1 MTYEVVRLLRNKNTG
16 QTIQQIYTTKTIFHR
31 FSEEDYIEIGILLYY
46 YYIGYTTGISTTS
59 PMDILDVN
67 GYKLNAIEIFTN
79 KAQKY
84 IETNSNTIKLEYFNG
99 THKDISEINYIE
111 YIDKWKK
118 LELDKL
124 GKYTKNTGQL
134 SDNLLYLSYIKENV
148 VNLSDL
154 FDELSKDFEL
164 SENDIFYKN
173 LKGFQNWRNRL
184 INDTVNNFEY
194 SYFNKNFLS
203 FILLHL
209 FILCNNKFKIRN
221 LEYIDGG
228 KTINNLE
235 QMLNSKI
242 NHIKNQLKKR
252 KSLKSK
258 RKKSKRKKSKRKSR
272 N

>member
-1 MTYEVVRLLRNKNTG
+1 MTYEIVRLLRNKNTG
-16 QTIQQIYTTKTIFHR
+16 QTLQQIYTTKTIFHR

-46 YYIGYTTGISTTS
+46 YYVGYTTGISTST
-59 PMDILDVN
+59 MDITEIS
-67 GYKLNAIEIFTN
+67 GKKLNALEIFTN
-79 KAQKY
+79 KAKKY
-84 IETNSNTIKLEYFNG
+84 IDDKGDDTIKLNYFDGNH
-99 THKDISEINYIE
+99 TEISEINYIE

-124 GKYTKNTGQL
+124 GKYRKNTGEL
-134 SDNLLYLSYIKENV
+134 TDNLLYLNYIKENV
-148 VNLSDL
+148 INLSEL

-209 FILCNNKFKIRN
+209 FILCGDKFKIRN

-228 KTINNLE
+228 KSINNLE
-235 QMLNSKI
+235 KMLNSKI
-242 NHIKNQLKKR
+242 KQIKNEI
-252 KSLKSK
+252 
-258 RKKSKRKKSKRKSR
+258 KKSKSSRKSKSRRKKTKRR
-272 N
+272 